1 VYSLKLDHKSNLDWY
16 RQIAAGWARRMIN
29 GDSPAEWADNT
40 ETEIHFAITHLQLEP
55 GDWLLDV
62 GCGWG
67 RHSLLLAAYGLR
79 VTGIDLSHE
88 LLTLAHYGARRRGLA
103 VHWVEADIA
112 DMPLRGPFDAI
123 AQFCGNFMTWF
134 TDRERTLEALWS
146 MTSLLRPGGRLLL
159 GTDDWQ
165 PELPHRSQQWDEWP
179 GGAAIYRQRYDAQR
193 RIAEKQ
199 TVIFGP
205 QHQRLEYRRQTW
217 WPSHHDME
225 TLFAQVG
232 LGICGQYN
240 TCVDAPYNP
249 DRSGLVYLLAREVM

>member
-1 VYSLKLDHKSNLDWY
+1 
-16 RQIAAGWARRMIN
+16 
-29 GDSPAEWADNT
+29 
-40 ETEIHFAITHLQLEP
+40 
-55 GDWLLDV
+55 
-62 GCGWG
+62 
-67 RHSLLLAAYGLR
+67 
-79 VTGIDLSHE
+79 
-88 LLTLAHYGARRRGLA
+88 
-103 VHWVEADIA
+103 
-112 DMPLRGPFDAI
+112 MPLRGPFDAI

-146 MTSLLRPGGRLLL
+146 MANLLRPGGRLLL

-205 QHQRLEYRRQTW
+205 QHQRQEYRRQTW

-225 TLFAQVG
+225 TMFAQVG
-232 LGICGQYN
+232 LGICAQYN
-240 TCVDAPYNP
+240 TCVDAPYRP
-249 DRSGLVYLLAREVM
+249 DQSGLVYLLAREER